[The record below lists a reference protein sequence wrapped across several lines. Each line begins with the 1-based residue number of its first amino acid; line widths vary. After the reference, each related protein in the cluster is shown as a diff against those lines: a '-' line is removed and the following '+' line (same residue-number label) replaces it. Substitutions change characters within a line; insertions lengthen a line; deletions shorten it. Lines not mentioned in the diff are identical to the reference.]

1 MAAKSSTMP
10 GKKSIF
16 VAYFMWL
23 FTGIF
28 GGHHFY
34 LRRDRHAF
42 VWWTTLGGFIVGW
55 LGEIFRIPRYVR
67 EANDD
72 PQYVEELARRVIQNK
87 KPPFSMN
94 RFTGMLMVGYSWAQM
109 TMFAI
114 PPDSFWG
121 INLRYLNLLIPV
133 ALGLDKA
140 RRQVVKGN
148 KDKAKTEISVCDM
161 DDSKAKPE
169 GVWTVGNIGNEEG
182 SLKWPLLGAF
192 AAYPIRYYVFDDSIW
207 FTIMLLASACAFDS
221 YSKRWRRTPKKKT
234 HNVKRVSILATCACI
249 YLSLW
254 CSYLYFHGTIT
265 DSEGDE
271 VPIYEALHHFFTSPW
286 WLDVKQCIAETYQ
299 YAQHHGWYEVWK
311 QIIDL
316 SDPHGEQNAYR
327 VLGVNRDSSQS
338 EITSVWRKLSREN
351 HPDKVKDEAE
361 RRAAQER
368 FMEIQQAYEIL
379 SNSKHRRN
387 RRNKKDNSD
396 EINI

>member
-1 MAAKSSTMP
+1 MKSPTMP

-42 VWWTTLGGFIVGW
+42 VWWTTLGGFVIGW

-67 EANDD
+67 EANND

-133 ALGLDKA
+133 ALAL
-140 RRQVVKGN
+140 
-148 KDKAKTEISVCDM
+148 
-161 DDSKAKPE
+161 

-234 HNVKRVSILATCACI
+234 HNVKRVSILAVCACI

-396 EINI
+396 EKSI

>member
-1 MAAKSSTMP
+1 MGTKSSGMP
-10 GKKSIF
+10 GQKSVVI
-16 VAYFMWL
+16 AYILWF

-42 VWWTTLGGFIVGW
+42 VWWSTLGGFLIGW
-55 LGEIFRIPRYVR
+55 IGEILRIPRYVR

-72 PQYVEELARRVIQNK
+72 PRYLEELAKRVIQNK

-133 ALGLDKA
+133 AVGVDKG
-140 RRQVVKGN
+140 RPRNVEVN
-148 KDKAKTEISVCDM
+148 TDEHKTELVNCEDG
-161 DDSKAKPE
+161 SKAKSK

-192 AAYPIRYYVFDDSIW
+192 IAYPIRYYVFDDSIW

-234 HNVKRVSILATCACI
+234 HNAKRVSILAACACI

-396 EINI
+396 EITI

>member
-1 MAAKSSTMP
+1 MGTKSSGMP
-10 GKKSIF
+10 GQKSVVI
-16 VAYFMWL
+16 AYILWF

-42 VWWTTLGGFIVGW
+42 VWWSTLGGFLIGW
-55 LGEIFRIPRYVR
+55 IGEILRIPRYVR

-72 PQYVEELARRVIQNK
+72 PRYLEELAKRVIQNK

-133 ALGLDKA
+133 AVGVDKG
-140 RRQVVKGN
+140 RPRNVEVN
-148 KDKAKTEISVCDM
+148 TDKPKTELVNCEDG
-161 DDSKAKPE
+161 SKAKSK

-192 AAYPIRYYVFDDSIW
+192 IAYPIRYYVFDDSIW

-234 HNVKRVSILATCACI
+234 HNAKRVSILAACACI

-396 EINI
+396 EITI

>member
-1 MAAKSSTMP
+1 MASKAPNMSS
-10 GKKSIF
+10 KKSVIW
-16 VAYFMWL
+16 AYLFWL
-23 FTGIF
+23 TTGIF

-42 VWWTTLGGFIVGW
+42 VWWTTLGGFFVGW

-67 EANDD
+67 DANED
-72 PQYVEELARRVIQNK
+72 PKHMEELAHRMIQNK

-94 RFTGMLMVGYSWAQM
+94 RFTGMLMVGYSWGQM

-114 PPDSFWG
+114 PPDFWG
-121 INLRYLNLLIPV
+121 MNLKYLNLLIPLSV
-133 ALGLDKA
+133 AL
-140 RRQVVKGN
+140 
-148 KDKAKTEISVCDM
+148 
-161 DDSKAKPE
+161 
-169 GVWTVGNIGNEEG
+169 GVWTVGNIGHEQG
-182 SLKWPLLGAF
+182 SLKWPLIGAYLG
-192 AAYPIRYYVFDDSIW
+192 YPVRYYVYDDSLW
-207 FTIMLLASACAFDS
+207 FTVMLLASACAFDS
-221 YSKRWRRTPKKKT
+221 YSKEWRRTPKKKT
-234 HNVKRVSILATCACI
+234 HIAKRVVILGVCAAL
-249 YLSLW
+249 YLGLW

-286 WLDVKQCIAETYQ
+286 WLDVKQCLLETYQ

-316 SDPHGEQNAYR
+316 SDPHGEQNAYK
-327 VLGVNRDSSQS
+327 VLGVDRDASQQ
-338 EITSVWRKLSREN
+338 EITSTWRKLSREH
-351 HPDKVKDEAE
+351 HPDKVKDEKE

-387 RRNKKDNSD
+387 RRNKKDNSEPSATKID
-396 EINI
+396 L